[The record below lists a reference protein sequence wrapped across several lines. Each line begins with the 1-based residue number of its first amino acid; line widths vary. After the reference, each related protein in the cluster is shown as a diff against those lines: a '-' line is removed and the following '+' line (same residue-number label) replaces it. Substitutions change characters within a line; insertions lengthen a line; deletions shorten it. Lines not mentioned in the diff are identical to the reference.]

1 MGKETLFNVT
11 VNVAKQSIGR
21 GGKMQR
27 IITLFV
33 IVFLA
38 TSCAWFKSEPKEPS
52 AEQQAEKEQMR
63 LAEAENYVSDGI
75 SYFQAENDSLA
86 ILSWKK
92 ALEIIPEDAEVHNF
106 LGIALHRNGEVEAA
120 LEEFRKAVELKPDYF
135 EAENNRG
142 YMLFLLNRYNAALAA
157 FNRSL
162 AINPGYEPAIR
173 NRKLVES
180 IKMGNL
186 SREAFEISEETSR
199 KDEYIEQIDGYKKVL
214 KLDSTFAKAHNNI
227 AVAYYYEGDLDS
239 AFFHLEK
246 AIKYNRN
253 YPEAINNLAI
263 LYKIN
268 EDYETAIKL
277 FLRALTLK
285 PRYVAALNNL
295 GETYYLNKEMDN
307 ANRVFNTVLE
317 LEPDNNVAKFWLSKM
332 VEESN

>member
-1 MGKETLFNVT
+1 
-11 VNVAKQSIGR
+11 
-21 GGKMQR
+21 MQR
-27 IITLFV
+27 IIVLFI
-33 IVFLA
+33 IVLFA
-38 TSCAWFKSEPKEPS
+38 TSCAWFKSEPKKPTEEER
-52 AEQQAEKEQMR
+52 AGKEEMR
-63 LAEAENYVSDGI
+63 LAEADNYVSDGI
-75 SYFQAENDSLA
+75 SYFQAGDDSLA

-106 LGIALHRNGEVEAA
+106 LGIALHRNGEIESA
-120 LEEFRKAVELKPDYF
+120 LAEFEKAVELKPDYF

-142 YMLFLLNRYNAALAA
+142 YMLFLLNRYNNALAA
-157 FNRSL
+157 FDRSL
-162 AINPGYEPAIR
+162 AVNPAYEPAIR
-173 NRKLVES
+173 NHKLVES
-180 IKMGNL
+180 IIMGNL
-186 SREAFEISEETSR
+186 SREAFEISEETAR

-214 KLDSTFAKAHNNI
+214 QLDSTYAKAHNNI

-239 AFFHLEK
+239 AMYHLKK
-246 AIKYNRN
+246 AIQYNRN
-253 YPEAINNLAI
+253 YPEAINNMAI

-317 LEPDNNVAKFWLSKM
+317 LEPDNKVAKFWLSKM